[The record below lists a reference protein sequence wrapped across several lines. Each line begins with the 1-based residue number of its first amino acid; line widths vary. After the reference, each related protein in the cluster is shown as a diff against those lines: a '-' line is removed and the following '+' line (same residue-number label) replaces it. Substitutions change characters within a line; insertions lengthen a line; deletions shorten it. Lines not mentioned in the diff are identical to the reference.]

1 MEELHLVE
9 VAVSTEPIHRRLA
22 IAHPLVSDKAG
33 ENHSLMSNSKF
44 LGINAQ
50 LNYICPNR

>member
-22 IAHPLVSDKAG
+22 IAHPLVSNKARD
-33 ENHSLMSNSKF
+33 NHFLASLKKSLVNKLF
-44 LGINAQ
+44 
-50 LNYICPNR
+50 